1 MVISR
6 CGVSTNAGNVY
17 ELSEFNTFKPRKTT
31 LSPTSDISFKGIV
44 VNSVIFQYRVT

>member
-17 ELSEFNTFKPRKTT
+17 ELSELNPFKPGKTT
-31 LSPTSDISFKGIV
+31 LSPTSDIGFVDIDIV
-44 VNSVIFQYRVT
+44 VNTAIFQ